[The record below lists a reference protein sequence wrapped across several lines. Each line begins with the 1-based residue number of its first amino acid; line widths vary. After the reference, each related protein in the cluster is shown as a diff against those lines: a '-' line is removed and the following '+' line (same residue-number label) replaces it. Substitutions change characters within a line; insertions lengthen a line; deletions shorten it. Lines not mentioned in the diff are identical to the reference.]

1 VQADRFETVGLFFV
15 DTIGFPVDGVMVML
29 APRRAFAWPVFMRD
43 RLSQLVN
50 ARWAVVPLLL
60 VGIAVLTIVLF
71 AWQPNAQ
78 GAAPATPNHPIK
90 ANAKRDPL
98 AVKIEERLK
107 SDVRPLIRKYCYEC
121 HGNGKKKGGV
131 ALDKAGD
138 IKSIMESAEDW
149 LTVVEVMDARLM
161 PPEKKP
167 QPTAHERLTISQWVE
182 DAADYYPEDAEPD
195 PGWYTIHRLNR
206 SEYRNT
212 MRDLLGIDPADH
224 DMAEHLPSDD
234 TGYGFDNIADVLS
247 MSPLQLEMFLQS
259 AEQAIELSLG
269 PGEAPKPR
277 KVRGLKRDQVGEDFA
292 EGGHHLWA
300 NGNVYGEYEF
310 PKEGTYEI
318 IAHVCG
324 DQADRVG
331 PTIEL
336 SVDGKLLKT
345 ADVTALPEDDIQLV
359 RIKTDLNAG
368 KHKINIKFTNDAI
381 INQQDRNLY
390 VEKIAV
396 AGPLN
401 GNGASAYDDVF
412 FIQPTADDKGNRLPG
427 AEGKKRIT
435 ESQAAR
441 QIIQRFATQAF
452 RRHASSADTAALL
465 RLYRE
470 SRNSGDDYE
479 SAVKLAL
486 TATLVSPNFLYRSI
500 ANPKPHDPSFVYE
513 LNDYELASRLS
524 YFLWSSM
531 PDDRLLDLA
540 RAKQLGKPE
549 VLKKQVQR
557 MLLDPRSDA
566 LVENFAGQWLLLR
579 KLDDLEMDPKKFP
592 AFDHD
597 LRDAMRSEAE
607 LFFADVLRENRSVM
621 AFLDSDRTFVN
632 EDLAKHYG
640 IRGVRGDDFKMVTL
654 PADSPRGG
662 VLTMAATLT
671 VTSHAT
677 RTSPVKRGDY
687 VLAQLMGSAPPPP
700 PPDVPPLEVATEE
713 VGAEKTLRE
722 QLAAHVADPNCAVCH
737 KRLDPIGLAME
748 NFDAIGA
755 WRDREQGQPI
765 DASGV
770 LPGGVAFNGPIELKA
785 AMMQRQDDF
794 VENLAKKVLTYAV
807 GRGTEPFDRPT
818 IKKVVQTVERDDFR
832 MRSLIEAVVLSDA
845 FRKARGRETQP

>member
-1 VQADRFETVGLFFV
+1 
-15 DTIGFPVDGVMVML
+15 
-29 APRRAFAWPVFMRD
+29 MRD
-43 RLSQLVN
+43 RLSQFVD

-60 VGIAVLTIVLF
+60 IGAATLSITMF
-71 AWQPNAQ
+71 TGQPAAR
-78 GAAPATPNHPIK
+78 GAAPATPHRSVEYH
-90 ANAKRDPL
+90 AKRDPL
-98 AVKIEERLK
+98 AVKIETRFK
-107 SDVRPLIRKYCYEC
+107 DDVSPLVQKYCYEC

-131 ALDKAGD
+131 SLDSPGD
-138 IKSIMESAEDW
+138 IKSIMDSAEDW
-149 LTVVEVMDARLM
+149 LTVVEVMNAGLM
-161 PPEKKP
+161 PPEDKP
-167 QPTAHERLTISQWVE
+167 QPTAHERLTVSQWVE

-212 MRDLLGIDPADH
+212 MRDLLGIDPAYH
-224 DMAEHLPSDD
+224 DLAEQLPSDD

-259 AEQAIELSLG
+259 AERAIELSLG
-269 PGEAPKPR
+269 AGEPPAPKT
-277 KVRGLKRDQVGEDFA
+277 VRGLKRDQVGMDFA
-292 EGGHHLWA
+292 DGGHHLWA
-300 NGNVYGEYEF
+300 NGNVFGEYRF
-310 PKEGTYEI
+310 PEDGTYEI

-324 DQADRVG
+324 DQADRIG

-336 SVDGKLLKT
+336 SVGGKLLKT
-345 ADVTALPEDDIQLV
+345 ADVTALPENDIQKV
-359 RIKTDLNAG
+359 RVKTELTAG
-368 KHKINIKFTNDAI
+368 THMINIKFINDAV

-390 VEKIAV
+390 VEAIAV
-396 AGPLN
+396 VGPIR
-401 GNGASAYDDVF
+401 ADHTSAYDQVF
-412 FIQPTADDKGNRLPG
+412 FVQPTADDKGNRLPG
-427 AEGKKRIT
+427 AEANKRIT

-441 QIIQRFATQAF
+441 QVIERFASRAF
-452 RRHASSADTAALL
+452 RRHAESADVAALL
-465 RLYRE
+465 RVYRDARE
-470 SRNSGDDYE
+470 GGDDYE

-486 TATLVSPNFLYRSI
+486 TATLVSPNFLYRPI
-500 ANPKPHDPSFVYE
+500 ANPKPHDPSFIYE

-540 RAKQLGKPE
+540 RSKQLGKPD
-549 VLKKQVQR
+549 VLKEQVQR

-579 KLDDLEMDPKKFP
+579 KLDDLEMDPEQFP
-592 AFDHD
+592 SFDFA
-597 LRDAMRSEAE
+597 LRQAMRTEAE
-607 LFFADVLRENRSVM
+607 LFFADVLRENRSVLS
-621 AFLDSDRTFVN
+621 FLDSDQTFVN
-632 EDLAKHYG
+632 EDLAEHYG
-640 IRGVRGDDFKMVTL
+640 IRGVRGDDFRMVPL

-700 PPDVPPLEVATEE
+700 PPDVPPLEVATEA

-755 WRDREQGQPI
+755 WRDQEQGKPI
-765 DASGV
+765 DATGE

-818 IKKVVQTVERDDFR
+818 VKKVVQAVELDRYR
-832 MRSLIEAVVLSDA
+832 MQSLIEAVVLSDA